1 LQLIYA
7 HLLLKTDVLGLLS
20 TVFLDLFYFF
30 VQQLNV
36 LLDLVSV
43 SLLDQQKFGVLD
55 CGQIFVFLFR
65 ISVLDAKHCESAVI
79 GAAVKSLIIVTYSQP
94 FYWKSMNLDFEGLF
108 IRVLQHLYA
117 SWLILLTEATK

>member
-1 LQLIYA
+1 MQLVYA
-7 HLLLKTDVLGLLS
+7 HLLLKTDVLGLFS

>member
-7 HLLLKTDVLGLLS
+7 HLLLKTDVLGLFS

>member
-108 IRVLQHLYA
+108 ILVLQHLYA

>member
-1 LQLIYA
+1 MQLVYA

>member
-1 LQLIYA
+1 MQLIYA

>member
-1 LQLIYA
+1 MQLVYA
-7 HLLLKTDVLGLLS
+7 HLLLKTDVLGLFS

-55 CGQIFVFLFR
+55 CGQIFVFLFQ

>member
-1 LQLIYA
+1 MQLIYA
-7 HLLLKTDVLGLLS
+7 HLLLKTDVLGLFS